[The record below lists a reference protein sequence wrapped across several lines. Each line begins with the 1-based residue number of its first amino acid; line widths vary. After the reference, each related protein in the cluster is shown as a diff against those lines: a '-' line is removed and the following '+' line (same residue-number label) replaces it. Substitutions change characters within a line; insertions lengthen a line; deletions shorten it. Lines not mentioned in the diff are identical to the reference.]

1 MLPITIIIAL
11 GAVFGLVSC
20 KLVKDIWR
28 AALLGALI
36 ATIAWL
42 CGVNLLFLLT
52 APNELGWPSLLPVL
66 YALGTAF
73 VPSLL
78 VSWLH
83 HQKTVVR
90 AQY

>member
-1 MLPITIIIAL
+1 MLPIAIIIAL

-20 KLVKDIWR
+20 KLVKGIWR

-42 CGVNLLFLLT
+42 CGVNILFVLT
-52 APNELGWPSLLPVL
+52 APNELGLPLLLPVL
-66 YALGTAF
+66 YAFGTAF

-78 VSWLH
+78 VSCLR
-83 HQKTVVR
+83 HQKTV
-90 AQY
+90 ASA

>member
-1 MLPITIIIAL
+1 MLPITFIIAL

-20 KLVKDIWR
+20 KLVNGIYR

-42 CGVNLLFLLT
+42 CGVNLLFLLF
-52 APNELGWPSLLPVL
+52 APNELGLPLLPPVL
-66 YALGTAF
+66 YTFGTAF

-83 HQKTVVR
+83 HQKTV
-90 AQY
+90 ASA